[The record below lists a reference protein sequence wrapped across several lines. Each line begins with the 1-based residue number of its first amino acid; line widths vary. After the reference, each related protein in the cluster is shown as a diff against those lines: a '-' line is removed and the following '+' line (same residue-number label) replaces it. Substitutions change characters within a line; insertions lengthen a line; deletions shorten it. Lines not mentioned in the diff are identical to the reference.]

1 MTIFNLG
8 SINADRFYRLPHLVQ
23 PGETIA
29 ATSTYEG
36 LGGKGTNMSVAASRA
51 GSDVCHVGAVGA
63 DGVWAVDRIKG
74 YGVDTHY
81 LIEVNMPTGH
91 AIIMVDDGGENA
103 IVIYPGANRAIPERL
118 VKDALGAANHSDLV
132 LIQNETCHQV
142 LMAQSAWERG
152 LKVAYA
158 AAPFDLDA
166 VQNILPYTD
175 YLILNELEMQ
185 QLEEATGMT
194 PPELPL
200 HDVVV
205 TLGARGCVWYDN
217 STGLQT
223 QFAAPKVNVVDT
235 TGAGDTFTGY
245 LIAGLDQG
253 LTMPEAIKRAQIASA
268 IMVTRKG
275 TADVIPT
282 LEEVTAF

>member
-8 SINADRFYRLPHLVQ
+8 SVNADKFYRLPHLVQ

-29 ATSTYEG
+29 ASSTYEG

-51 GSDVCHVGAVGA
+51 GSDVCHVGAVGP
-63 DGVWAVDRIKG
+63 DGAWAVERIKG
-74 YGVDTHY
+74 YGVDT
-81 LIEVNMPTGH
+81 LFLSEVQQPTGH
-91 AIIMVDDGGENA
+91 AIIMVDDAGENS
-103 IVIYPGANRAIPERL
+103 IVIYPGANHAIPERL
-118 VKDALGAANHSDLV
+118 VTEALNAAKHGDLV

-142 LMAQSAWERG
+142 LMAQTAWERG

-158 AAPFDLDA
+158 AAPFDADA
-166 VQNILPYTD
+166 VQDILPYTD

-185 QLEEATGMT
+185 QLEDATGKT
-194 PPELPL
+194 PSELPL

-205 TLGARGCVWYDN
+205 TLGARGCAWYDN
-217 STGLQT
+217 ATGLKT
-223 QFAAPKVNVVDT
+223 HFAAPKVDVVDT

-245 LIAGLDQG
+245 LIAGLEQG